1 MASQQTWSVSTLN
14 ISVYLII
21 LSHLFRVPS
30 LLDQLFLF
38 GDKFF
43 YYHFPLLEASYIVPD
58 ENLVIL
64 GFAEVSSFSKT
75 VLILNL
81 TFGLLKVAVLY
92 ISSPL
97 SSIQRSICLTFL
109 ASTGSYS
116 GLFKISS
123 QFLFKLFEYFV
134 NVSWTYPVQLWR
146 CKFVC
151 HSHMLLFVKYKEQV
165 LFIDTR
171 VQYHN
176 VCVL

>member
-1 MASQQTWSVSTLN
+1 MASQQTWSISTLN

-30 LLDQLFLF
+30 LLDQSFLF

-43 YYHFPLLEASYIVPD
+43 YYHFPLFGAFYVVPD

-64 GFAEVSSFSKT
+64 GFAVVSSFSKT
-75 VLILNL
+75 VLILIL
-81 TFGLLKVAVLY
+81 TLGLLKVAVLY

-109 ASTGSYS
+109 ASSVSYS

-123 QFLFKLFEYFV
+123 HFYLNCLNILWTSPGLIQSIFGDV
-134 NVSWTYPVQLWR
+134 NLSAIPTHYCLSTR
-146 CKFVC
+146 NKFC
-151 HSHMLLFVKYKEQV
+151 LLIQEFN
-165 LFIDTR
+165 ITI
-171 VQYHN
+171 
-176 VCVL
+176 CVL